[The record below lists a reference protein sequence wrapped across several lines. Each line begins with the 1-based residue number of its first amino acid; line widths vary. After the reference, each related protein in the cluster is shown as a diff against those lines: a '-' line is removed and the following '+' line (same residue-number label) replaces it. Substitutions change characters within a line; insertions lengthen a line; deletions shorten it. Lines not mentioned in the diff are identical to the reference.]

1 MCIYTR
7 IFVVLFAAL
16 LVLFGT
22 ASQQGIDAQE
32 GETASFSA
40 PGNGSIITFHIEHAL
55 DVLHSNFTTRTRIQ
69 LMVKPDGRQGLKY
82 LDRNTIAGDDLEKFR
97 QLVEQNGVYTI
108 RIRPEKLE
116 WQGHFITSS
125 LPVVSLTCLSFYQIL
140 LFPCHASASY
150 RKQALRKILESF

>member
-7 IFVVLFAAL
+7 LFFALFAAL
-16 LVLFGT
+16 LVLIGT

-40 PGNGSIITFHIEHAL
+40 SGNGSIITFHIEHAL
-55 DVLHSNFTTRTRIQ
+55 DVLHSNFTTRTKIQ

-82 LDRNTIAGDDLEKFR
+82 LDRNTIVGDDLEKFR

-108 RIRPEKLE
+108 RIRAEKVE

-125 LPVVSLTCLSFYQIL
+125 LPVVSFMFFS
-140 LFPCHASASY
+140 LFSNIMISYHAV
-150 RKQALRKILESF
+150 RVTENRL